1 MNCSSLYTQ
10 KDLTQKVK
18 PRHTGGYRLDLQV
31 NNVRKT
37 FTVLRLAMLAAANV
51 PKKLSRGLVEVPRRK
66 ATPSQRIKYFK
77 TLSMTKKLS
86 PMISTISRITTKT
99 IFSPSSVKSLFF
111 L

>member
-31 NNVRKT
+31 NNV
-37 FTVLRLAMLAAANV
+37 

-77 TLSMTKKLS
+77 TFSMTKKLS